1 MAEQPAA
8 RSDGFRCM
16 STDSVRAAA
25 ENLFRAAHP
34 EDRHGALIAGCRAAA
49 RVADPDHAV
58 AFPVGALAA
67 EERSRAS
74 EIDSWLDLHWARIA
88 P

>member
-16 STDSVRAAA
+16 STESVRATAEAA
-25 ENLFRAAHP
+25 FRATHP
-34 EDRHGALIAGCRAAA
+34 GDRSGALIAGCRAAA
-49 RVADPDHAV
+49 RVADPDHV
-58 AFPVGALAA
+58 QAFTIGKLAA
-67 EERSRAS
+67 EERTRAA
-74 EIDSWLDLHWARIA
+74 EIDAWLDRNWSQIA

>member
-1 MAEQPAA
+1 
-8 RSDGFRCM
+8 M
-16 STDSVRAAA
+16 STESVRAAA

-34 EDRHGALIAGCRAAA
+34 DDRHGALIAGCRAAA

-58 AFPVGALAA
+58 AFPIGSLADG
-67 EERSRAS
+67 ERSRAS
-74 EIDSWLDLHWARIA
+74 EIDSWLDRNWARIA

>member
-8 RSDGFRCM
+8 RSDGVRRV
-16 STDSVRAAA
+16 STESVRAAGETA
-25 ENLFRAAHP
+25 FRAAHP

-49 RVADPDHAV
+49 RVADPDHV
-58 AFPVGALAA
+58 QAFTIGALAD
-67 EERSRAS
+67 EETSRAA
-74 EIDSWLDLHWARIA
+74 EIDTWLDLHWARIA

>member
-8 RSDGFRCM
+8 RSDGVRRV
-16 STDSVRAAA
+16 STESTRAAA
-25 ENLFRAAHP
+25 EGLFREAHP
-34 EDRHGALIAGCRAAA
+34 DDRHGATIAGCRAAA

-58 AFPVGALAA
+58 AMPIGSLAD

>member
-8 RSDGFRCM
+8 RSDGVRRV
-16 STDSVRAAA
+16 STESTRAAA
-25 ENLFRAAHP
+25 ESLFREAHP
-34 EDRHGALIAGCRAAA
+34 GDRHGGLIAGCRAAA

-58 AFPVGALAA
+58 GFTIGALAD
-67 EERSRAS
+67 EEKVRAA
-74 EIDSWLDLHWARIA
+74 EIDEWLDRNWARIA